1 MKVKGVDRR
10 DGDHQDGDR
19 PDGYPGG
26 ADRQRAVLERVLA
39 ESRVF
44 LDGLATRPVS
54 ARADVDEVA
63 AALGGP
69 LPADGTDPLAVI
81 DALVR
86 GAEPGVVAM
95 PSPRFFGWV
104 IGGVLPAALGAD
116 WLTSLWD
123 QNAGLLVSSP
133 AAAGAERV
141 AGGWLLDLLGLPASS
156 AVGYVT
162 GGMMANFTCL
172 AAARDA
178 VLRRVGW
185 DVAVD
190 GLLGCPPVR
199 VLVGRERHDT
209 IDLSLRLLGLG
220 AGRAV
225 QVDVD
230 EQGRMLPAALAAA
243 LDDGPAGAATIV
255 CLQAGNV
262 HSGAYD
268 PFGDCID
275 LAHRS
280 GAWVH
285 VDGAFGLWAAAS
297 PALRP
302 LLAGAERADSWATDA
317 HKTLNVP
324 YDNGIAIVADAAAL
338 HAAMGIEAAYLIKD
352 ARPDPMD
359 AVPEFSR
366 RARGFT
372 VWAALRSLGRD
383 GVAAM
388 VEGLAARARRFA
400 EQLSDVD
407 GVEVVNDVVFTQVC
421 VRLGSAEVTREVA
434 RRLLA
439 DGTAWMTPS
448 TWHGQTVLRISV
460 SNHRTN
466 DADVDASVAAL
477 VRILDDVRSGTART
491 PSSRPTGL
499 PDRSGPDSRPGAA
512 DAGDSQSPGS
522 YAGVE

>member
-1 MKVKGVDRR
+1 MNQRDTIAAEGVGMAHGVD
-10 DGDHQDGDR
+10 Q
-19 PDGYPGG
+19 
-26 ADRQRAVLERVLA
+26 QRAVLERVLA
-39 ESRVF
+39 ESLAF
-44 LDGLATRPVS
+44 LDGLPGRPVN
-54 ARADVDEVA
+54 ARADVDEVS

-69 LPADGTDPLAVI
+69 LPDQGADPLAVI
-81 DALVR
+81 DELVA

-141 AGGWLLDLLGLPASS
+141 AGDWLLDLLRLPPTS
-156 AVGYVT
+156 AVGFVT

-172 AAARDA
+172 AAARDS

-185 DVAVD
+185 DVEAD

-220 AGRAV
+220 AGRAIEV
-225 QVDVD
+225 EVDQ
-230 EQGRMLPAALAAA
+230 EGRIVPEALAAA
-243 LDDGPAGAATIV
+243 LHAGPTEVATIV

-262 HSGAYD
+262 HSGAFD
-268 PFGDCID
+268 PLDEAIAI
-275 LAHRS
+275 AHRR

-297 PALRP
+297 PTLRP
-302 LLAGAERADSWATDA
+302 LLAGVGRADSWATDA

-324 YDNGIAIVADAAAL
+324 YDNGIAIVADASAL
-338 HAAMGIEAAYLIKD
+338 HTAMGVQAAYLIQD
-352 ARPDPMD
+352 ARPDPM
-359 AVPEFSR
+359 ATVPEFSR

-388 VEGLAARARRFA
+388 VEALVARARRFA
-400 EQLSDVD
+400 DQLSRVD
-407 GVEVVNDVVFTQVC
+407 GVEIVNDVVFTQVC
-421 VRLGSAEVTREVA
+421 VSFGADEITREVA

-448 TWHGQTVLRISV
+448 TWHGRTVLRISV
-460 SNHRTN
+460 SNHRTT
-466 DADVDASVAAL
+466 DADVDASVATL
-477 VRILDDVRSGTART
+477 IQILDAVRAE
-491 PSSRPTGL
+491 
-499 PDRSGPDSRPGAA
+499 
-512 DAGDSQSPGS
+512 AG
-522 YAGVE
+522 